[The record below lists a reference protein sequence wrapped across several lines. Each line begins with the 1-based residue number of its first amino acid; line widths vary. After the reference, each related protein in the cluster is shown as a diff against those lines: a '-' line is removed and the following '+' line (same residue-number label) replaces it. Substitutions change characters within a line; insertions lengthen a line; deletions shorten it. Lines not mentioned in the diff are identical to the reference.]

1 MILKEKTAIVTGASR
16 GIGRATAIALAHAGA
31 NVIVNYSGSKTS
43 AEDLCKLINEK
54 GFNAAPY
61 QADIAVYTEV
71 EKMIGFCIDN
81 FGVPDILVNNAGITR
96 DNILARMKTDE
107 WQAVLDVN
115 LTGTFNCCKA
125 VLRPMLKAKKGGSI
139 INIASVAGI
148 HGNSGQTNYAASKG
162 GVIAFTRSLAKEVG
176 SRNITVNAVA
186 PGFIETDMTA
196 ALPPS
201 MIDKVRH
208 QVSLGRL
215 GSVED
220 VAETVLFLASKA
232 KYITG
237 QVIAVDGGLIM

>member
-1 MILKEKTAIVTGASR
+1 MNLKEKTAIVTGASR
-16 GIGRATAIALAHAGA
+16 GIGRATALALAHAGA

-43 AEDLCKLINEK
+43 AEELCRLIKQE
-54 GFNAAPY
+54 GCQAAIY
-61 QADIAVYTEV
+61 QADIAVYAEA
-71 EKMIGFCIDN
+71 EKMISFCIDN

-96 DNILARMKTDE
+96 DNILARMKSDE
-107 WQAVLDVN
+107 WQAVIDVN

-125 VLRPMLKAKKGGSI
+125 VLRPMLKAKKGGRI

-162 GVIAFTRSLAKEVG
+162 GIIAFTRSLAKEVG

-186 PGFIETDMTA
+186 PGFIETDMTSK
-196 ALPPS
+196 LPASITDAVKSQIP
-201 MIDKVRH
+201 
-208 QVSLGRL
+208 LGRL

-220 VAETVLFLASKA
+220 VAETVLFLASGA
-232 KYITG
+232 NYITG